1 MQTAINNVVKYLQ
14 DCLATRSFL
23 VDIDVEK
30 SDLNV
35 MVYNVRDF
43 LLDQVIHNNRKYN
56 ERDIYNVYNALLCLS
71 EYKFDQYEYDDP
83 EHIEQMYNKNSVL
96 FEKGFFPTLDHKQ
109 NIAEMIDVCYAI
121 VGEINIPSE
130 CMKHV
135 NVPPLNKVAYIDT
148 KVDAGVINTF
158 DELDACRHYL
168 QACLDEEKWH
178 IENTGVRPVNN
189 WFCILHG
196 HMMQYLYEQSKK
208 LNYFNPD
215 VIYNVWYVLRVLAIN
230 DFDASKITTF
240 PLLPNEM
247 YISPEDISK
256 NQEEYK
262 DILKSIA
269 GSINSYPP
277 KNIIHIT
284 PENCPYKLAKQHV
297 YMSMTIEINDDKISY
312 KQKVV
317 KKNRRSNDIDRMIG
331 LEADVNAPAKYYI
344 DKFDKLIDYIE
355 DNKVVE

>member
-1 MQTAINNVVKYLQ
+1 MQAAVNNVVKYLQ
-14 DCLATRSFL
+14 DCLATHSFL

-43 LLDQVIHNNRKYN
+43 LLDQVIHENRKYN

-71 EYKFDQYEYDDP
+71 EYNFDQYEYDDP
-83 EHIEQMYNKNSVL
+83 EHIEQVYNKNSVL

-121 VGEINIPSE
+121 VGEIDIPS
-130 CMKHV
+130 KYKQHV
-135 NVPPLNKVAYIDT
+135 GVPPPNKVAYIDT
-148 KVDAGVINTF
+148 KVGVINTF

-178 IENTGVRPVNN
+178 VEHTGVRPVNN

-196 HMMQYLYEQSKK
+196 RMIQYLYEQSKK
-208 LNYFNPD
+208 LNYFDFD

-240 PLLPNEM
+240 PSLPNEM
-247 YISPEDISK
+247 YISPEDIPK

-262 DILKSIA
+262 DILKGIV

-317 KKNRRSNDIDRMIG
+317 KKNRRSNDIDRMFG

>member
-1 MQTAINNVVKYLQ
+1 MQAAVNNIVKYLQ
-14 DCLATRSFL
+14 DCLATHSFL

-43 LLDQVIHNNRKYN
+43 LLDQVIHKNRKYN
-56 ERDIYNVYNALLCLS
+56 ERDIYSVYSALLCLS
-71 EYKFDQYEYDDP
+71 EYKFDKYECDDS
-83 EHIEQMYNKNSVL
+83 ENIEQVYNKNSAL
-96 FEKGFFPTLDHKQ
+96 FEKGFFPTLNHNQ
-109 NIAEMIDVCYAI
+109 NISEIIDICYAI
-121 VGEINIPSE
+121 VDEIGIPSE
-130 CMKHV
+130 CMKHF
-135 NVPPLNKVAYIDT
+135 NVPPLGKVAYIDT
-148 KVDAGVINTF
+148 KVGVINTF

-168 QACLDEEKWH
+168 QTCFDEEKWIVEH
-178 IENTGVRPVNN
+178 TGVCPVND
-189 WFCILHG
+189 WFCNLYG
-196 HMMQYLYEQSKK
+196 RMRQYLYAQSKK
-208 LNYFNPD
+208 LNYFDFD
-215 VIYNVWYVLRVLAIN
+215 VIYSVWYVLRVLAIN

-240 PLLPNEM
+240 PPLPNEM
-247 YISPEDISK
+247 YISIERISE

-262 DILKSIA
+262 DILKSIMIDA
-269 GSINSYPP
+269 RPPP

-317 KKNRRSNDIDRMIG
+317 KKNRRSNDIDRMFG

>member
-1 MQTAINNVVKYLQ
+1 MQAAVNNVVKYLQ
-14 DCLATRSFL
+14 DCLATHSFL

-43 LLDQVIHNNRKYN
+43 LLDQVIHKNRKYN
-56 ERDIYNVYNALLCLS
+56 ERDIYNVYSALLCLS
-71 EYKFDQYEYDDP
+71 EYKFDQYECDDS
-83 EHIEQMYNKNSVL
+83 ENIEQVYNKNSAL
-96 FEKGFFPTLDHKQ
+96 FEKGFFPTLNHNQ
-109 NIAEMIDVCYAI
+109 NISEIIDICYAI
-121 VGEINIPSE
+121 VDEIGIPSE
-130 CMKHV
+130 CMKHF
-135 NVPPLNKVAYIDT
+135 NVPPLDKVAYIDT
-148 KVDAGVINTF
+148 KVGVINTF

-168 QACLDEEKWH
+168 QACLDEEEWH
-178 IENTGVRPVNN
+178 VEHTGVCPAND
-189 WFCILHG
+189 WFCNLYG
-196 HMMQYLYEQSKK
+196 RMGQYLYKQSKK
-208 LNYFNPD
+208 LNYFSPN

-240 PLLPNEM
+240 PPLPNEM
-247 YISPEDISK
+247 YIPIDRIPK

-262 DILKSIA
+262 DILKGIMIDA
-269 GSINSYPP
+269 RPPP

-317 KKNRRSNDIDRMIG
+317 KKNRRSNDIDRMFG